1 MRHVHCASR
10 FSYSFCNASA
20 LKVRNNREKPRSAG
34 KRENASGNGPKARV
48 RSRAFSRVLTRSHAF
63 SLKIGVV
70 ARRSDLRIGTDR
82 GVWLLPPMHT
92 HLLHKRHH
100 DPIFFFSLLYLL
112 PIVFAIR
119 LLYHYKKGAAPLY

>member
-20 LKVRNNREKPRSAG
+20 LKVRNNREKTPLCRQT
-34 KRENASGNGPKARV
+34 RERKWEWPQSTRV
-48 RSRAFSRVLTRSHAF
+48 FSRVLTRSHAF